1 MREINHIF
9 RHSADPGATK
19 PHLYHMHYPACLIF
33 PQSPFCALSSSFFF
47 PRHHMLSEARGPRAK
62 NVLGVALHK
71 GFQQRHLPW
80 SGSHDEPET
89 EICLYV
95 QSQRTCKTAKV
106 DFLKLYAGP
115 PGWLSGLVTAFGPG
129 CDPGDPGSSP
139 TSGFCVEPA
148 SPSACV
154 CASLSLCVF
163 LMNK

>member
-1 MREINHIF
+1 MQTLE
-9 RHSADPGATK
+9 
-19 PHLYHMHYPACLIF
+19 L
-33 PQSPFCALSSSFFF
+33 QSLTYTTCTTLLASSFLNLPFV
-47 PRHHMLSEARGPRAK
+47 LSLPPFSFLDTICLVRPAGPRAK

-71 GFQQRHLPW
+71 GFHQRHLPW

-139 TSGFCVEPA
+139 TSG
-148 SPSACV
+148 SLHGACFSL
-154 CASLSLCVF
+154 CLCLCLSLCVSHE
-163 LMNK
+163 